1 MSEMTSQFYS
11 LEVQFVILK
20 RFSNVLPSAISFPN
34 NNEDKNST
42 KIKKVNSL
50 LEQNLGRFVCK
61 NKRKTS
67 SNDWKNQDD
76 QKDDALETEQSRK
89 HTS

>member
-34 NNEDKNST
+34 INEDKNST
-42 KIKKVNSL
+42 KIKKS
-50 LEQNLGRFVCK
+50 
-61 NKRKTS
+61 
-67 SNDWKNQDD
+67 
-76 QKDDALETEQSRK
+76 
-89 HTS
+89 